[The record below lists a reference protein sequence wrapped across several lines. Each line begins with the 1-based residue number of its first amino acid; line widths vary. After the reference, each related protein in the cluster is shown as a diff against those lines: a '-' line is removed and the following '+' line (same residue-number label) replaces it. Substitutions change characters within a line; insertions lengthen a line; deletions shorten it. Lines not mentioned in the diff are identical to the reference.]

1 MWDIL
6 DLGSTQCWNEEPT
19 KISEFIYKHGYKYNA
34 ECILYNENAIRKLKN
49 IDINNRIIAYDEFL
63 PCVLGLHPRDDLKD
77 LFNDIERLYSV
88 LPCEVMAWQE
98 ANGISDTRKNDIIIN
113 FVNDNINIEKYKD
126 IYGKKNIVT
135 IPNFVSEKVLRD
147 IKPELENYEWWLYA
161 TTPHNGESE
170 VNYAKHLSED
180 AIESCKNAY
189 INKQFTY
196 RFRRSSDDH
205 YDSCNCVSCRLCET
219 CKSSSFKDTL
229 CNIVGCENLTPGE
242 LFISN
247 YGKDDFLSMH
257 HDKQK
262 GDIAVTISFAY
273 DWDPVYGGILHFC
286 DDEKNIH
293 TSVSPNAGSMNIF
306 KLDKNNGVSHFV
318 SPVNV
323 DKNRYSLTAWYY
335 EK

>member
-1 MWDIL
+1 M
-6 DLGSTQCWNEEPT
+6 
-19 KISEFIYKHGYKYNA
+19 
-34 ECILYNENAIRKLKN
+34 
-49 IDINNRIIAYDEFL
+49 
-63 PCVLGLHPRDDLKD
+63 
-77 LFNDIERLYSV
+77 
-88 LPCEVMAWQE
+88 
-98 ANGISDTRKNDIIIN
+98 
-113 FVNDNINIEKYKD
+113 
-126 IYGKKNIVT
+126 T

-247 YGKDDFLSMH
+247 YGKDDF
-257 HDKQK
+257 
-262 GDIAVTISFAY
+262 F
-273 DWDPVYGGILHFC
+273 
-286 DDEKNIH
+286 IH
-293 TSVSPNAGSMNIF
+293 AS
-306 KLDKNNGVSHFV
+306 
-318 SPVNV
+318 
-323 DKNRYSLTAWYY
+323 
-335 EK
+335 